1 MSEPVTRDSQTTRE
15 SLLRDPV
22 ADSGRPRVLALLG
35 LFAGAIPLP
44 AIPTA
49 LLRRVRGAVVHEVS
63 TRHGLTLTA
72 DARAWMSEPSKTV
85 RRGAF
90 VATAAFLAKRALRRL
105 GVLGVLPPIVA
116 WLEVYA
122 LGLLFDRYLARHRRS
137 PMLRV
142 DLAEARALRAAI
154 DRSSAGVLSPALVAP
169 PAQSRGAIEDLR
181 DLKTRFSDAV
191 LLGIASGP
199 AQLQRRLHA
208 SFDQIMTESAGA
220 FDQKRGLADV

>member
-122 LGLLFDRYLARHRRS
+122 LGLLFERYLVEYRQS
-137 PMLRV
+137 CTLRI
-142 DLAEARALRAAI
+142 DLDEARTIKTPI
-154 DRSSAGVLSPALVAP
+154 DVATRRVLSLGLRP
-169 PAQSRGAIEDLR
+169 PRMNRRGAVEELR
-181 DLKTRFSDAV
+181 DLPTRVSDAV
-191 LLGIASGP
+191 LIGLASGP
-199 AQLQRRLHA
+199 SYLDRRLE
-208 SFDQIMTESAGA
+208 TA
-220 FDQKRGLADV
+220 FDQAVRESTVATEQTRGSTDV